1 MRGKE
6 KRKKKKEK
14 RKKKKEKRGKR
25 REKRK
30 KKKEKRGKREERKEN
45 IKCMK
50 IIEFKAEDRGYANHG
65 WLQASHSFSF
75 ANYYNPGKTNFGA
88 LRVLNDDV
96 IQANMGFSTHP
107 HDNMEIITIPLEG
120 ALKHKDSMSE
130 KWIPIETG
138 EVQVMS
144 AGTGIRHSE
153 RNNSLTEFINL
164 FQIWII
170 PEKQGVEPAYNQMK
184 FDPMDRV
191 NKLQTLVSSY
201 NDGMA
206 ETLKI
211 HQDARISR
219 IDLSDDRDFTYKLKS
234 KDHGVYVMLISGK
247 INVADAIFEKR
258 DAVGISETNDFTIK
272 TNQDSEI
279 LFIEVP
285 MGY

>member
-1 MRGKE
+1 
-6 KRKKKKEK
+6 
-14 RKKKKEKRGKR
+14 
-25 REKRK
+25 
-30 KKKEKRGKREERKEN
+30 
-45 IKCMK
+45 MK
-50 IIEFKAEDRGYANHG
+50 TIEFKASDRGYANHG
-65 WLQASHSFSF
+65 WLEANHSFSF

-144 AGTGIRHSE
+144 AGTGVKHSE

-164 FQIWII
+164 FQIWIM
-170 PEKQGVEPAYNQMK
+170 PEEQGVEPAYDQMK
-184 FDPMDRV
+184 FDPKDRL
-191 NKLQTLVSSY
+191 NTLQTLVSSY
-201 NDGMA
+201 NDEISG
-206 ETLKI
+206 TLKI

-219 IDLSDDRDFTYKLKS
+219 IDLRDDRDFVYKLKS
-234 KDHGVYVMLISGK
+234 KNHGVYVMLISGE
-247 INVADAIFEKR
+247 ISLADAIIEKR
-258 DAVGISETNDFTIK
+258 DAIGISETNDFTIK
-272 TNQDSEI
+272 AKQNSEI

-285 MGY
+285 MNY